1 MLQMRLRVGGSTYTG
16 ADYIADGSRSYP
28 SSVAYF
34 GGTKQQFE
42 LHNISSV
49 NANNASHV
57 FELLGPNLV
66 NRTQIHSM
74 GHGYTSATFGTNSIA
89 QSGSHGVS
97 AAMDGFTLFVTTGNI
112 AGTVKIYGYKN

>member
-1 MLQMRLRVGGSTYTG
+1 MVQFRLRAGGTDYTG
-16 ADYIADGSRSYP
+16 SDYITDGNRSYP

-34 GGTKQQFE
+34 GGTKTQFE

-57 FELLGPNLV
+57 VQLLGPNLV

-74 GHGYTSATFGTNSIA
+74 GHGYTSVSFGTNSIY

-97 AAMDGFTLFVTTGNI
+97 AAMDGFNLYVTTGNI
-112 AGTVKIYGYKN
+112 AGTVKIYGYQN